1 MNNQDV
7 FVMLNKTKMLVFL
20 DHVMHCHPP
29 WYRGGLEV
37 LVLPG
42 GLETQAHPKAG
53 EADNIEKKRR
63 LKHVLV

>member
-1 MNNQDV
+1 
-7 FVMLNKTKMLVFL
+7 MLVFL

-63 LKHVLV
+63 FKHVLV